1 MPGLRDKLNQPT
13 VDNPEGGVGTF
24 IWEKI
29 VKRTPGYAY
38 EVFDAL
44 SPLKTRDIDW
54 KKDAAFGVLPLQVPP
69 LAKGV
74 WQLGTE
80 AVTGYAASATG
91 GDKANKQRRRRRLD
105 ISLQLFKDEK
115 AQKLSP
121 EENASLQTELDDLFN
136 QDFMG
141 FDKEDLR
148 PRDLLSIA
156 GRQYPTWQALYSDLR
171 DTIPGAPEL
180 EAIVLMEPDKIPE
193 ATQRW
198 MDKWKNEPLDL
209 ISLALGVTKSRLLM
223 KAGKLRKTAT
233 AKKSTDAGKLIAQ
246 AEQYENAA
254 KWVGRANPEEAP
266 AGIMAAGIKSLSP
279 PGMQAYNPEVEGTYG
294 VDPDTGRPLTTTMRP
309 EQFGEQL
316 GIDKDV
322 LPIAVLSDYDY
333 GAMVEGWARF
343 YDRRGALK
351 INPTELREDT
361 VSGAARRFLV
371 AKQMIQDQRRTHAE
385 GLADD
390 LGVPRTHT
398 TDPHAAGK
406 AGIEVFQGW
415 QARQDRQANDIAK
428 TIADSTSDP
437 HDAGNL
443 AHTHYE
449 DWQLGKKTEFEKE
462 FGEIDEALDTP
473 LRSLTEAPPETPT
486 PDTATATRT
495 TAEIISEL
503 DITPRK
509 GTRERLIRGNW
520 GGKYTGRYGVGNF
533 DNFIFSH
540 YADGTANPMYP
551 ERLQPRDRSDV
562 SSQMQSQKIGRE
574 LDSELM
580 LDDTSSMNDGAALV
594 KKAEEV
600 YTPEEIDALR
610 EQGHEIT
617 GKWVV
622 LSGNGRMAGIDY
634 AMKQPEFRNNVQ
646 TYQQELQAKAEDFG
660 VTDDVGQNPHEVLY
674 REVVDDLD
682 QDALRE
688 FVREANDP
696 SGKGFRSS
704 EVAGTDAQLID
715 ADLLTHFETGDH
727 ASLREGL
734 KANPEF
740 VNRFIEKQPEN
751 KRSEFY
757 DAGAKTISDTG
768 YDRIERALLTSVFE
782 GEAGGILSRRF
793 ADVSDPG
800 LVNLRKAVYAALP
813 ELAEIKYY
821 FERGER
827 NADLDITEDIA
838 SAIFK
843 TQDMVDDEVTS
854 AFIRQQGTLFT
865 DPDYE
870 NMLRILHVV
879 EAGRTDPKQLT
890 NFLKWYADQIRKQ
903 RGTDQGQLL
912 DLPQTTKAEIIEA
925 GVGENLDE
933 IPDIEEL
940 RTKWEQKEA
949 EAPTEAAPTPEAPPG
964 LLATTRA
971 RLEEL
976 TLKDPTDFELQ
987 KVKQIIDEMIEQIA
1001 SSEGGFTLYKLDK
1014 MRTNFR
1020 KRLANAVQNG
1030 EMTPIGKGQVAQLFY
1045 GTLTEDFY
1053 NLIEAEIAI
1062 DPTAFP
1068 EGFTVE
1074 KIRAAKADYRTTV
1087 VNLENSPAAV
1097 FLRRTQ
1103 SKPATLIDELL
1114 KEKGV
1119 FNKDQLQTLK
1129 TILGDDGWTAL
1140 QPALLDRFIGEAT
1153 NPQTGN
1159 IYRDRLEKM
1168 IDKLNG
1174 TDKEKAN
1181 RLLGAENVDKLRQIA
1196 KRTDIENSGAS
1207 KFLEKTENAPAALID
1222 ELLKTKGVFD
1232 PDEIVNLKLILGED
1246 GFRELQPGLLGRI
1259 YEMAAKN
1266 EKKLPEN
1273 IDATGLRGMLDTITR
1288 RDKNKLIDIFGEETA
1303 EFLEQSAL
1311 FAERFG
1317 RAKPWHK
1324 GSPTA
1329 KLQALLGTGGFTILA
1344 DEIGR
1349 MLMSGRYNLEGLGP
1363 AEYTGLAIIS
1373 ASWGLTASY
1382 QKYILSD
1389 RGRKWLLEGWQYRL
1403 PGTNITVNSG
1413 HLNAAAQWA
1422 QDNKF
1427 EIGFATRIPRAER
1440 RQAEKKEPA
1449 PPAQVPIKEP
1459 LNWRHGLKNRYQ
1471 QEMQ

>member
-121 EENASLQTELDDLFN
+121 EEKASLRAELDDLFN

-141 FDKEDLR
+141 YDKEDLR

-294 VDPDTGRPLTTTMRP
+294 VDPDTGRPLTTTMQP

-428 TIADSTSDP
+428 TIADGTSDP

-462 FGEIDEALDTP
+462 FGEIDEALDAP
-473 LRSLTEAPPETPT
+473 LRSLTEAPPE
-486 PDTATATRT
+486 
-495 TAEIISEL
+495 
-503 DITPRK
+503 
-509 GTRERLIRGNW
+509 
-520 GGKYTGRYGVGNF
+520 
-533 DNFIFSH
+533 
-540 YADGTANPMYP
+540 
-551 ERLQPRDRSDV
+551 
-562 SSQMQSQKIGRE
+562 
-574 LDSELM
+574 
-580 LDDTSSMNDGAALV
+580 
-594 KKAEEV
+594 
-600 YTPEEIDALR
+600 
-610 EQGHEIT
+610 
-617 GKWVV
+617 
-622 LSGNGRMAGIDY
+622 
-634 AMKQPEFRNNVQ
+634 
-646 TYQQELQAKAEDFG
+646 
-660 VTDDVGQNPHEVLY
+660 
-674 REVVDDLD
+674 
-682 QDALRE
+682 
-688 FVREANDP
+688 
-696 SGKGFRSS
+696 
-704 EVAGTDAQLID
+704 
-715 ADLLTHFETGDH
+715 
-727 ASLREGL
+727 
-734 KANPEF
+734 
-740 VNRFIEKQPEN
+740 
-751 KRSEFY
+751 
-757 DAGAKTISDTG
+757 
-768 YDRIERALLTSVFE
+768 
-782 GEAGGILSRRF
+782 
-793 ADVSDPG
+793 
-800 LVNLRKAVYAALP
+800 
-813 ELAEIKYY
+813 
-821 FERGER
+821 
-827 NADLDITEDIA
+827 
-838 SAIFK
+838 
-843 TQDMVDDEVTS
+843 
-854 AFIRQQGTLFT
+854 
-865 DPDYE
+865 
-870 NMLRILHVV
+870 
-879 EAGRTDPKQLT
+879 
-890 NFLKWYADQIRKQ
+890 
-903 RGTDQGQLL
+903 
-912 DLPQTTKAEIIEA
+912 
-925 GVGENLDE
+925 
-933 IPDIEEL
+933 
-940 RTKWEQKEA
+940 
-949 EAPTEAAPTPEAPPG
+949 AAPTPETPPG
-964 LLATTRA
+964 LLTTTRA
-971 RLEEL
+971 KLDELRAADSKLLSDPDLE
-976 TLKDPTDFELQ
+976 
-987 KVKQIIDEMIEQIA
+987 KVAQIIDNIVEEAAQD
-1001 SSEGGFTLYKLDK
+1001 GLTLHDFDK

-1020 KRLANAVQNG
+1020 KRLASAVQNG
-1030 EMTPIGKGQVAQLFY
+1030 EMTPIGKGQVEQLFY

-1087 VNLENSPAAV
+1087 VDLENSPAAV

-1103 SKPATLIDELL
+1103 SKPAALIDELL

-1119 FNKDQLQTLK
+1119 FNKDQLDTLK
-1129 TILGDDGWTAL
+1129 TILGDDGWKAL

-1181 RLLGAENVDKLRQIA
+1181 RLLGAENVDKLRQMA
-1196 KRTDIENSGAS
+1196 KRTDIENSNAS
-1207 KFLEKTENAPAALID
+1207 KYLKKMENAPAALID

-1232 PDEIVNLKLILGED
+1232 PDEIANLKLILGED

-1324 GSPTA
+1324 GSP
-1329 KLQALLGTGGFTILA
+1329 Q
-1344 DEIGR
+1344 R
-1349 MLMSGRYNLEGLGP
+1349 NC
-1363 AEYTGLAIIS
+1363 
-1373 ASWGLTASY
+1373 
-1382 QKYILSD
+1382 
-1389 RGRKWLLEGWQYRL
+1389 
-1403 PGTNITVNSG
+1403 
-1413 HLNAAAQWA
+1413 
-1422 QDNKF
+1422 
-1427 EIGFATRIPRAER
+1427 
-1440 RQAEKKEPA
+1440 
-1449 PPAQVPIKEP
+1449 
-1459 LNWRHGLKNRYQ
+1459 RHC
-1471 QEMQ
+1471 